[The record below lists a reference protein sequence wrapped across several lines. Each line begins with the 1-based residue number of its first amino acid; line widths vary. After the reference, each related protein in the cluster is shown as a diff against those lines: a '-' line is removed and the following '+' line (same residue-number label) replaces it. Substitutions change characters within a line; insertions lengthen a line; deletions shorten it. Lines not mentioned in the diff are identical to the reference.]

1 MADAPWRCSQCGTV
15 NEPNAN
21 ACRSCGRWPSLFDL
35 ERSTLDV
42 EPSEEVEDTFTRR
55 APFPEELEP
64 PVETAPPAE
73 TRPPVEPEYD
83 TSGAPEERKPTE
95 WRGPEDPLDRPTEGW
110 PRIASWIVPIL
121 IVLYILISAVVD
133 R

>member
-35 ERSTLDV
+35 EQSKLDV
-42 EPSEEVEDTFTRR
+42 EPSGEIEEAFPRQ
-55 APFPEELEP
+55 APAREEFEV
-64 PVETAPPAE
+64 PVETAL
-73 TRPPVEPEYD
+73 PVETADDY
-83 TSGAPEERKPTE
+83 SGAPERPAE
-95 WRGPEDPLDRPTEGW
+95 WPGPENPLDRVPQGW
-110 PRIASWIVPIL
+110 PGRLASFIVPIL
-121 IVLYILISAVVD
+121 IVLYIVVSALVD

>member
-35 ERSTLDV
+35 EQSTV
-42 EPSEEVEDTFTRR
+42 EQEPAVVEEQYRHD
-55 APFPEELEP
+55 APPPEELEV
-64 PVETAPPAE
+64 PVETIE
-73 TRPPVEPEYD
+73 PVGPGHD
-83 TSGAPEERKPTE
+83 DSGVPRQE
-95 WRGPEDPLDRPTEGW
+95 WPGPEDPLDRPTQGW
-110 PRIASWIVPIL
+110 PRIASWIVPIVFL
-121 IVLYILISAVVD
+121 VYVVISIVSN

>member
-15 NEPNAN
+15 NERGAN

-42 EPSEEVEDTFTRR
+42 EPSEEVEETFTRR
-55 APFPEELEP
+55 APLPEEFEP

-83 TSGAPEERKPTE
+83 TSGAPEKSAE
-95 WRGPEDPLDRPTEGW
+95 WPGPENPLDRMPQGW
-110 PRIASWIVPIL
+110 PGRLASFIVPIL
-121 IVLYILISAVVD
+121 IVLYIVVSAIVD

>member
-35 ERSTLDV
+35 ERSALDDEELD
-42 EPSEEVEDTFTRR
+42 EPEETFARH
-55 APFPEELEP
+55 APPPEELDV
-64 PVETAPPAE
+64 PVQTAPPAE
-73 TRPPVEPEYD
+73 TRPPVEQEQDY
-83 TSGAPEERKPTE
+83 SGVPDKPAE
-95 WRGPEDPLDRPTEGW
+95 WPGPENPLDRMPQGW
-110 PRIASWIVPIL
+110 PGRLASLIVPIL
-121 IVLYILISAVVD
+121 IVLYIVVSAVVD